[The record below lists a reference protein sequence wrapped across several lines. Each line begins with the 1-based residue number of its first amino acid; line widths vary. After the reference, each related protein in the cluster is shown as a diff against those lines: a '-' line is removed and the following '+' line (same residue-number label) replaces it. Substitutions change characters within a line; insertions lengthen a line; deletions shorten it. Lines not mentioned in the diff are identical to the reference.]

1 MSIEHVIFDGFG
13 TLVERRRPMSFY
25 AHMQTPTSHAIAWE
39 RAMTAAFD
47 WRAWAQELAKEKQ
60 LDADLNSI
68 VLYSDIAQTLRMLD
82 YAGIGYSVMSNLASC
97 YGPPLQAQLKPWRVQ
112 NWFLSYADGM
122 KKPDPAYYAHALSTL
137 GLKGKNVLFV
147 GDHAKHDVMG
157 PSLSGLNALRVR
169 RQALSMHAMLGPWC

>member
-1 MSIEHVIFDGFG
+1 MAIEHVIFDGFG
-13 TLVERRRPMSFY
+13 TLVERLRPMSFY
-25 AHMQTPTSHAIAWE
+25 AHMKCTSSVHIEWE
-39 RAMTAAFD
+39 RAMTAPFD
-47 WRAWAQELAKEKQ
+47 WSAWADSIGRQSELDE
-60 LDADLNSI
+60 DLHGI
-68 VLYSDIAQTLRMLD
+68 VLYSDIARTLGMLGKR
-82 YAGIGYSVMSNLASC
+82 GIGFSVMSNLASC
-97 YGPPLQAQLKPWRVQ
+97 YGAPLRQALRPFPVQ
-112 NWFLSYADGM
+112 HWFLSYADGM